1 MQIKTKKTKIAN
13 AEDIAKIVTSILNA
27 EDENDQ
33 LKEHFWAIGL
43 RTSNV
48 IEYLELVSL
57 GSLNKGIVHPRETYR
72 LAILKSVDRIIVAH
86 NHPSGDLKP
95 SENDHDITRRLVN
108 AGEILGIK
116 LLDHIIISL
125 KGEHYSFNN
134 HGLINKGKI

>member
-43 RTSNV
+43 RASNV

-57 GSLNKGIVHPRETYR
+57 GTLDAAIVHPRETFR
-72 LAILKSVDRIIVAH
+72 LAILKSVNKIIIAH
-86 NHPSGDLKP
+86 NHPSEDLAP
-95 SENDHDITRRLVN
+95 SEKDLQITSQLVK
-108 AGEILGIK
+108 AGEILGIAV
-116 LLDHIIISL
+116 LDHIIISL
-125 KGEHYSFNN
+125 KGENYSFNN
-134 HGLINKGKI
+134 HGLIKKGKI

>member
-1 MQIKTKKTKIAN
+1 MQIKTKKTKITSG
-13 AEDIAKIVTSILNA
+13 EDIAKILTSILNA

-48 IEYLELVSL
+48 IEYVELVSL
-57 GSLNKGIVHPRETYR
+57 GTLNAAIVHPRETYR
-72 LAILKSVDRIIVAH
+72 LAILKNVNQIIVAH

-95 SENDHDITRRLVN
+95 SDKDIDITKQLIG
-108 AGEILGIK
+108 AGKILDIK

-125 KGEHYSFNN
+125 KGEHCSLRER
-134 HGLINKGKI
+134 GIIK